1 MDTLDPSNDPGSDP
15 VPAGWEPAAGRG
27 DGQAEPPAERTGLSP
42 LAIAAAAIVA
52 VVGALLFVGLSTGSD
67 TPSPTEASASTELV
81 SFEFTTESGSTATL
95 SEYIGEPL
103 VVNFFAAWCPPCRAE
118 LPDLERVHQAR
129 GDEVTFLG
137 ISHDLD
143 ETSWRSLIEEVDVTY
158 DTVFQPNTE
167 IFNALEAKGMP
178 STALVA
184 PSGEVLHLH
193 TGLLTDELLEDLID
207 QHLGGA

>member
-1 MDTLDPSNDPGSDP
+1 MDPLDPPNDPGPDP
-15 VPAGWEPAAGRG
+15 VPAGWESATGGG
-27 DGQAEPPAERTGLSP
+27 DGPAEASSERTGLSP
-42 LAIAAAAIVA
+42 LAIATAAIVA
-52 VVGALLFVGLSTGSD
+52 VVGALLFVGLSTGGD
-67 TPSPTEASASTELV
+67 GPAPTDATATAELV
-81 SFEFTTESGSTATL
+81 SFEFVTQSGSTATL
-95 SEYIGEPL
+95 GEYIGEPL

-143 ETSWRSLIEEVDVTY
+143 ETSWRSLIAEVDVTY

-178 STALVA
+178 STALVS

-193 TGLLTDELLEDLID
+193 TGLLTDDLLEDLID
-207 QHLGGA
+207 EHLGKA